1 MFSGF
6 AVCFKGKTPE
16 TKHAPSKESRGP
28 RKRLRVCS
36 ERQSALVLKDFKL
49 PPYGE
54 VMTTDRES
62 MTPLK
67 DIISNLLRDG
77 GLPFNPDD
85 ANIWKVWDEV
95 VGAAIAKNAQP
106 SWIKSGRLKV
116 IVSDPIWLQELEF
129 LEESIREK
137 LNERL
142 ARKAVEKIEFRV
154 GPR

>member
-1 MFSGF
+1 M
-6 AVCFKGKTPE
+6 
-16 TKHAPSKESRGP
+16 
-28 RKRLRVCS
+28 
-36 ERQSALVLKDFKL
+36 RQSALVLKDFEL

-54 VMTTDRES
+54 VMATDRES

-85 ANIWKVWDEV
+85 ANIWKVWDDV
-95 VGAAIAKNAQP
+95 VGAAISKNAQP
-106 SWIKSGRLKV
+106 SWIKTGRLRV
-116 IVSDPIWLQELEF
+116 IVSDPIWLQELDF

-142 ARKAVEKIEFRV
+142 GRNAVEKIDFRV